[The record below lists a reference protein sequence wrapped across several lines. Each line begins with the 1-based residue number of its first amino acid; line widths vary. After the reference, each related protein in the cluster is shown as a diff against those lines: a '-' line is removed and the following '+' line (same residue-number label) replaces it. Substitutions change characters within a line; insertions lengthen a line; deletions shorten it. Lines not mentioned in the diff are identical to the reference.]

1 MPLLAVSLRS
11 FVLGMV
17 STFHKGWSTWVKE
30 RGALW
35 HWCTPTGLIFATLNS
50 FVNTD
55 YALAH
60 ALSGANELRWIKLS
74 YDMWCSYH
82 KNLKK
87 RFAKHFPHAAK
98 ILDNMRGAIPKLH
111 VKNHIEACQLLWA
124 FNYLEYS
131 GETCGELIETGWSE
145 GNQAAGSTK
154 EMNDG
159 HRHDMLDD
167 YHGYWNWTK
176 LHRLGLHISDCV
188 IWSIVSLHR
197 LQQLSWCSQNSWDQ
211 FS

>member
-1 MPLLAVSLRS
+1 VCSVLRMLVPNIY
-11 FVLGMV
+11 F
-17 STFHKGWSTWVKE
+17 F
-30 RGALW
+30 
-35 HWCTPTGLIFATLNS
+35 CS

-60 ALSGANELRWIKLS
+60 SLADADDLRWIRLS
-74 YDMWCSYH
+74 YDIWCSYF
-82 KNLKK
+82 KNLKR
-87 RFAKHFPHAAK
+87 RFSKCLPDAAK
-98 ILDNMRGAIPKLH
+98 LLDKIRGAIPKMH
-111 VKNHIEACQLLWA
+111 IKNHVEACQLLWG

-176 LHRLGLHISDCV
+176 LHRLGMWLIYQSRT
-188 IWSIVSLHR
+188 I
-197 LQQLSWCSQNSWDQ
+197 
-211 FS
+211 